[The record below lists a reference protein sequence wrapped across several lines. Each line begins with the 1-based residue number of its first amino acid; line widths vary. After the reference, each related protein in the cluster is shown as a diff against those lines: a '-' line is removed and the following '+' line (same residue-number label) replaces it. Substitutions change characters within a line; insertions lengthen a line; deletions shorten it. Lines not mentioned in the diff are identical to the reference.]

1 MEKVK
6 ELIKEKLPS
15 NLIEKIKLDYDE
27 NIVSEIFE
35 GYLVKRDV
43 SLRINAL
50 KAEKGEIIK
59 VLENESIKYETV
71 SWYDDALVLKDV
83 DESSIEKLT
92 IYEEGKIYL
101 QNLSSMLPP
110 LLLEPEEKKD
120 ILDMTAAPGGK
131 TTQIAAL
138 TNNKSYITACEKNKI
153 KAERLKYNLNKQGAN
168 AYVIEKDA
176 RDLDNFLK
184 YDMILLDAPC
194 SGSGTILLNNE
205 SENIRF
211 TEEFENKLEKVQTKL
226 LEKAINLLK
235 KDEVMVYSTCSILR
249 RENEN
254 IINKILKYRKR
265 VLINNSIL
273 KQGKIEIIPYDTKRC
288 GEIKTLPTTINGAF
302 LVMPNE
308 KFEGFFA
315 IKLKKIK

>member
-1 MEKVK
+1 MKKKDMEKVK

-43 SLRINAL
+43 SLRINTL

-153 KAERLKYNLNKQGAN
+153 RAERLKYNLNKQGAN

-254 IINKILKYRKR
+254 IINKF
-265 VLINNSIL
+265 L
-273 KQGKIEIIPYDTKRC
+273 KQGKIEVIPYDTKRF
-288 GEIKTLPTTINGAF
+288 GEIKTLPTTIDGAF